1 MCDPTRSHQ
10 HTPLQALV
18 TLNDPQFVEAARK
31 LAERILTESAETST
45 RIDRA
50 YQLCTSRK
58 ANLREHAVIEK
69 LLEDQRQRFTES
81 PENAKQLLEVGES
94 PKADSITEI
103 DLAAWSVIC
112 QMILNLD
119 ETLTRN

>member
-1 MCDPTRSHQ
+1 
-10 HTPLQALV
+10 V

-31 LAERILTESAETST
+31 LAERIITESAETST

-58 ANLREHAVIEK
+58 ASPPEHAVIKK
-69 LLEDQRQRFTES
+69 LLEDERRRFTES
-81 PENAKQLLEVGES
+81 PESAKQFLAVGES
-94 PKADSITEI
+94 LKSTSISEI